1 MFVMRKLKKNMNL
14 TNNKS
19 MIEREVKWEIQ
30 KGLEDSKTKTQMCKA
45 SNRAADAKIIKANN
59 LAWTQYQRKRDR
71 APVDF
76 SNELSVDCCLF
87 CRRYRQK

>member
-45 SNRAADAKIIKANN
+45 SSRAADAKI
-59 LAWTQYQRKRDR
+59 QM
-71 APVDF
+71 
-76 SNELSVDCCLF
+76 
-87 CRRYRQK
+87 QKS